1 MIMKIIFTEDT
12 RKIGIKNPLSV
23 QVTEAPEIKCLNFLL
38 NDFRYLSQWKNS
50 YLLAPNSGV

>member
-23 QVTEAPEIKCLNFLL
+23 QVTEAPEIKRLNFLL
-38 NDFRYLSQWKNS
+38 NDFRYLSQ
-50 YLLAPNSGV
+50 